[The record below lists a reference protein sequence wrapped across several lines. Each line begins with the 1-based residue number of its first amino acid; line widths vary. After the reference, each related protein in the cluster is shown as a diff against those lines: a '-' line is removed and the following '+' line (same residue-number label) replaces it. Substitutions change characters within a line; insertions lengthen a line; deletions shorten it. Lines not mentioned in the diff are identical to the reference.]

1 MIVTSRLLPVCI
13 LIFWL
18 PILVARWVCAF
29 CIVSI
34 FEGKFAVSEKLGIV
48 GSGLIAT
55 GLAVA
60 AASAEGDV
68 VIRARSEESVE
79 KAKAAVAKATS
90 RLEDP
95 EAVVARIT
103 HTVELSDLADRTYV
117 VEAVSEDYDVKN
129 PLLAEL
135 AGVIASDAVLASTTS
150 SLSVNQLAAA
160 AGIPE
165 RFVGF
170 HVFSPVPVMKLI
182 EIVYADEAT
191 EDVRAR
197 SRALTEAIGKV
208 GVEVPDTPGFIVNRL
223 LFPYLFDAARFLET
237 SGLEPEAVDTAMKL
251 GANFPMGPIAL
262 LDYVGLDVSIAIG
275 EQIGVEIPQNC
286 QDLLAAG
293 KLGRKTKQGF
303 YDYNK

>member
-1 MIVTSRLLPVCI
+1 M
-13 LIFWL
+13 
-18 PILVARWVCAF
+18 
-29 CIVSI
+29 
-34 FEGKFAVSEKLGIV
+34 SEKLGIV

-60 AASAEGDV
+60 AASAGGDV
-68 VIRARSEESVE
+68 VLRARSEESRE
-79 KAKAAVAKATS
+79 KAQAAIEKAAS
-90 RLEDP
+90 RLDDAD
-95 EAVVARIT
+95 AVVARVRT
-103 HTVELSDLADRTYV
+103 TVELGDLSDRSFV
-117 VEAVSEDYDVKN
+117 VEAVAEDYAVKN

-135 AGVIASDAVLASTTS
+135 AGVIDEDAVLASTTS
-150 SLSVNQLAAA
+150 SLSVNKLAAA
-160 AGIPE
+160 AGVPE

-182 EIVYADEAT
+182 EIIYADEASD
-191 EDVRAR
+191 DVRAR
-197 SRALTEAIGKV
+197 SRALCEAIGKT

-262 LDYVGLDVSIAIG
+262 LDYVGLDVSVAIG

-286 QDLLAAG
+286 RDLLAAG
-293 KLGRKTKQGF
+293 KLGRKSKQGF

>member
-1 MIVTSRLLPVCI
+1 M
-13 LIFWL
+13 
-18 PILVARWVCAF
+18 
-29 CIVSI
+29 
-34 FEGKFAVSEKLGIV
+34 SEKLGIV

-60 AASAEGDV
+60 SASAGGDV

-79 KAKAAVAKATS
+79 KAKAAIDKATS
-90 RLEDP
+90 RLDDP
-95 EAVVARIT
+95 EAVKALIT

-117 VEAVSEDYDVKN
+117 VEAVSEDYEVKN
-129 PLLAEL
+129 TLLAEI
-135 AGVIASDAVLASTTS
+135 AGVISADAVLASTTS
-150 SLSVNQLAAA
+150 SLSVNKLAAA

-286 QDLLAAG
+286 KDLLAAG

>member
-1 MIVTSRLLPVCI
+1 VN
-13 LIFWL
+13 
-18 PILVARWVCAF
+18 
-29 CIVSI
+29 
-34 FEGKFAVSEKLGIV
+34 K
-48 GSGLIAT
+48 
-55 GLAVA
+55 
-60 AASAEGDV
+60 
-68 VIRARSEESVE
+68 
-79 KAKAAVAKATS
+79 
-90 RLEDP
+90 
-95 EAVVARIT
+95 
-103 HTVELSDLADRTYV
+103 
-117 VEAVSEDYDVKN
+117 
-129 PLLAEL
+129 LAE
-135 AGVIASDAVLASTTS
+135 
-150 SLSVNQLAAA
+150 A

-182 EIVYADEAT
+182 EIVYADDAT

-197 SRALTEAIGKV
+197 SRALTESIGKV

>member
-1 MIVTSRLLPVCI
+1 M
-13 LIFWL
+13 
-18 PILVARWVCAF
+18 
-29 CIVSI
+29 
-34 FEGKFAVSEKLGIV
+34 SEKLGIV

-60 AASAEGDV
+60 SASAGGDV
-68 VIRARSEESVE
+68 VIRARSEASVE
-79 KAKAAVAKATS
+79 KAKAAIDKATS
-90 RLEDP
+90 RLDDP
-95 EAVVARIT
+95 EAAKALIT
-103 HTVELSDLADRTYV
+103 HTTELSDLGDCTYV
-117 VEAVSEDYDVKN
+117 VEAVSEDYEVKN

-135 AGVIASDAVLASTTS
+135 AGVIDPGAVLASTTS
-150 SLSVNQLAAA
+150 SLSVNKLASA
-160 AGIPE
+160 AGIAE

-182 EIVYADEAT
+182 EIVYADAAT
-191 EDVRAR
+191 EDVRVR
-197 SRALTEAIGKV
+197 SRALCEAIGKV

-275 EQIGVEIPQNC
+275 EQIGVDIPANC
-286 QDLLAAG
+286 RALLEAG

-303 YDYNK
+303 YNYNK

>member
-1 MIVTSRLLPVCI
+1 
-13 LIFWL
+13 
-18 PILVARWVCAF
+18 
-29 CIVSI
+29 
-34 FEGKFAVSEKLGIV
+34 VSEKLGIV

-60 AASAEGDV
+60 SASAGGDV

-79 KAKAAVAKATS
+79 KAKAAIDKAVS
-90 RLEDP
+90 RLENP
-95 EAVVARIT
+95 EEIVARIR
-103 HTVELSDLADRTYV
+103 HVVDLAELADRSYV
-117 VEAVSEDYDVKN
+117 VEAVAEDYEVKN

-135 AGVIASDAVLASTTS
+135 AGVIAEDAVLASTTS
-150 SLSVNQLAAA
+150 SLSVNKLAEA
-160 AGIPE
+160 AGCPE

-182 EIVYADEAT
+182 EIVYADAAT

-197 SRALTEAIGKV
+197 SRALCEAIGKT

-275 EQIGVEIPQNC
+275 EQIGVEIPANC
-286 QDLLAAG
+286 RALLEAG

>member
-1 MIVTSRLLPVCI
+1 
-13 LIFWL
+13 
-18 PILVARWVCAF
+18 
-29 CIVSI
+29 
-34 FEGKFAVSEKLGIV
+34 VSESLGIV

-60 AASAEGDV
+60 SASAGGEV
-68 VIRARSEESVE
+68 VIRARSDASVE
-79 KAKAAVAKATS
+79 KAEAAIARAVS
-90 RLEDP
+90 RLENP
-95 EAVVARIT
+95 EEIVARIT
-103 HTVELSDLADRTYV
+103 HTTSIGALADRSFV
-117 VEAVSEDYDVKN
+117 VEAVSEDYSVKN

-135 AGVIASDAVLASTTS
+135 AGVIGADAVLASTTS
-150 SLSVNQLAAA
+150 SLSVNKLAEA
-160 AGIPE
+160 AGVAD

-182 EIVYADEAT
+182 EIVYADQAT

-197 SRALTEAIGKV
+197 SRALCEAIGKV

-237 SGLEPEAVDTAMKL
+237 SGLSPEAVDTAMKL

-275 EQIGVEIPQNC
+275 EQIGVEIPANC
-286 QDLLAAG
+286 RALLAAG
-293 KLGRKTKQGF
+293 NLGRKTKQGF

>member
-1 MIVTSRLLPVCI
+1 
-13 LIFWL
+13 
-18 PILVARWVCAF
+18 
-29 CIVSI
+29 
-34 FEGKFAVSEKLGIV
+34 
-48 GSGLIAT
+48 
-55 GLAVA
+55 
-60 AASAEGDV
+60 
-68 VIRARSEESVE
+68 
-79 KAKAAVAKATS
+79 
-90 RLEDP
+90 
-95 EAVVARIT
+95 
-103 HTVELSDLADRTYV
+103 
-117 VEAVSEDYDVKN
+117 
-129 PLLAEL
+129 
-135 AGVIASDAVLASTTS
+135 VLASTTS
-150 SLSVNQLAAA
+150 SLSVNKLAAA

-182 EIVYADEAT
+182 EIVYADET
-191 EDVRAR
+191 IDEVKQR
-197 SRALTEAIGKV
+197 SRSLCESIGKT

-275 EQIGVEIPQNC
+275 ESIGVEIPANC
-286 QDLLAAG
+286 RALLDAG

>member
-1 MIVTSRLLPVCI
+1 MSLAVEVHI
-13 LIFWL
+13 LSTFKGN
-18 PILVARWVCAF
+18 LV
-29 CIVSI
+29 
-34 FEGKFAVSEKLGIV
+34 VSEKLGIV

-60 AASAEGDV
+60 SASAGGDV

-79 KAKAAVAKATS
+79 KAKAAIDKATS
-90 RLEDP
+90 RLENP
-95 EAVVARIT
+95 EEIVARIT
-103 HTVELSDLADRTYV
+103 HTVELSDLADRTFV
-117 VEAVSEDYDVKN
+117 VEAVSEDYEVKN

-135 AGVIASDAVLASTTS
+135 AGVIADDAVLASTTS
-150 SLSVNQLAAA
+150 SLSVNKLAAA

-170 HVFSPVPVMKLI
+170 HVFSPVPMMKLI
-182 EIVYADEAT
+182 EIVYADQAS

-197 SRALTEAIGKV
+197 SRALCEAIGKV

>member
-1 MIVTSRLLPVCI
+1 M
-13 LIFWL
+13 
-18 PILVARWVCAF
+18 
-29 CIVSI
+29 
-34 FEGKFAVSEKLGIV
+34 SEKLGIV

-60 AASAEGDV
+60 AASSGRDV
-68 VIRARSEESVE
+68 VIRGRSDESVD
-79 KAKAAVAKATS
+79 KAKAAIDKAAS
-90 RLEDP
+90 RLENAE
-95 EAVVARIT
+95 EALALIT
-103 HTVELSDLADRTYV
+103 HTTDLADLGDRTFV
-117 VEAVSEDYDVKN
+117 VEAVAEDYEVKN
-129 PLLAEL
+129 PLAAEI
-135 AGVIASDAVLASTTS
+135 AGAIGPDAILASTTS
-150 SLSVNQLAAA
+150 SLSVNKLAEAS
-160 AGIPE
+160 GIPE

-182 EIVYADEAT
+182 EIIYADGV
-191 EDVRAR
+191 DDSVRER
-197 SRALTEAIGKV
+197 SRALCESIGKT

-237 SGLEPEAVDTAMKL
+237 SGLAPEDVDTAMKL

-286 QDLLAAG
+286 RDLLAAG

>member
-1 MIVTSRLLPVCI
+1 M
-13 LIFWL
+13 
-18 PILVARWVCAF
+18 
-29 CIVSI
+29 
-34 FEGKFAVSEKLGIV
+34 SEKLGIV

-60 AASAEGDV
+60 SASAGGDV

-79 KAKAAVAKATS
+79 KAKAAIDKATS
-90 RLEDP
+90 RLENP
-95 EAVVARIT
+95 EEIVARIT
-103 HTVELSDLADRTYV
+103 HTTEISDLADRTYV
-117 VEAVSEDYDVKN
+117 VEAVSEDYEVKN

-135 AGVIASDAVLASTTS
+135 AGAIAPDAVLASTTS
-150 SLSVNQLAAA
+150 SLSVNKLAAA

-197 SRALTEAIGKV
+197 SRELTETIGKV

-275 EQIGVEIPQNC
+275 ESIGVEIPANC
-286 QDLLAAG
+286 RELLEAG

>member
-1 MIVTSRLLPVCI
+1 
-13 LIFWL
+13 
-18 PILVARWVCAF
+18 
-29 CIVSI
+29 
-34 FEGKFAVSEKLGIV
+34 VSESLGIV
-48 GSGLIAT
+48 GSGLIAC

-60 AASAEGDV
+60 SASSGHDV
-68 VIRARSEESVE
+68 VIRARSEQSVE
-79 KAKAAVAKATS
+79 KAKAAIEKQVS
-90 RLEDP
+90 RLDDP
-95 EAVVARIT
+95 EAALALIK
-103 HTVELSDLADRTYV
+103 HTTDLADLADRSFV
-117 VEAVSEDYDVKN
+117 VEAVGEDYAIKN
-129 PLLAEL
+129 PL
-135 AGVIASDAVLASTTS
+135 AGEIAAVIGPDTILASTTS
-150 SLSVNQLAAA
+150 SLSVNKLADA

-182 EIVYADEAT
+182 EIVYSDQAT
-191 EDVRAR
+191 DDVKRR
-197 SRALTEAIGKV
+197 SRDLCEAIGKV

-237 SGLEPEAVDTAMKL
+237 SGLDPEAVDTAMKL

-262 LDYVGLDVSIAIG
+262 LDYVGLDVSVAIG

-286 QDLLAAG
+286 RDLLAAG

>member
-1 MIVTSRLLPVCI
+1 M
-13 LIFWL
+13 
-18 PILVARWVCAF
+18 
-29 CIVSI
+29 
-34 FEGKFAVSEKLGIV
+34 SEKLGIV

-60 AASAEGDV
+60 SASAGGDV

-79 KAKAAVAKATS
+79 KARAAIDKAVS
-90 RLEDP
+90 RLDDP
-95 EAVVARIT
+95 ESVVARIK
-103 HTVELSDLADRTYV
+103 HTTDLAELADRTYV
-117 VEAVSEDYDVKN
+117 VEAVSEDYEVKN
-129 PLLAEL
+129 PLLAEI
-135 AGVIASDAVLASTTS
+135 AGAIGADAVLASTTS
-150 SLSVNQLAAA
+150 SLSVNKLAAA

-182 EIVYADEAT
+182 EIVYADEAS

-197 SRALTEAIGKV
+197 SRALCEAIGKT

-275 EQIGVEIPQNC
+275 EQIGVEIPANC
-286 QDLLAAG
+286 RALLEAG

>member
-1 MIVTSRLLPVCI
+1 M
-13 LIFWL
+13 
-18 PILVARWVCAF
+18 
-29 CIVSI
+29 
-34 FEGKFAVSEKLGIV
+34 SEKLGIV

-60 AASAEGDV
+60 SASAGGDV
-68 VIRARSEESVE
+68 VIRARSEASVE
-79 KAKAAVAKATS
+79 KAKAAIDKATS
-90 RLEDP
+90 RLDDP
-95 EAVVARIT
+95 EAVKALIT
-103 HTVELSDLADRTYV
+103 HTTELSDLADRTYV

-129 PLLAEL
+129 PLLAEI
-135 AGVIASDAVLASTTS
+135 AGAISADAVLASTTS
-150 SLSVNQLAAA
+150 SLSVNKLASA

-182 EIVYADEAT
+182 EIVYADAAS

-197 SRALTEAIGKV
+197 SRALCEAIGKV

-275 EQIGVEIPQNC
+275 EQIGVEIPANC
-286 QDLLAAG
+286 RALLEAG

-303 YDYNK
+303 YNYNK

>member
-1 MIVTSRLLPVCI
+1 
-13 LIFWL
+13 
-18 PILVARWVCAF
+18 
-29 CIVSI
+29 
-34 FEGKFAVSEKLGIV
+34 VSEKLGIV

-60 AASAEGDV
+60 SASAGGDV
-68 VIRARSEESVE
+68 VIRARSEESVD
-79 KAKAAVAKATS
+79 KAKAAIDKAVS
-90 RLEDP
+90 RLDNP
-95 EAVVARIT
+95 EEIVARIT
-103 HTVELSDLADRTYV
+103 HTVELADLSDRSYV
-117 VEAVSEDYDVKN
+117 VEAVAEDYEVKN

-135 AGVIASDAVLASTTS
+135 AAVIGPDAVLASTTS
-150 SLSVNQLAAA
+150 SLSVNKLAAA
-160 AGIPE
+160 AGCPE

-182 EIVYADEAT
+182 EIIYADEAS

-197 SRALTEAIGKV
+197 SRALCEAIGKT

-251 GANFPMGPIAL
+251 GANFPMGPLGL

-275 EQIGVEIPQNC
+275 EQIGVEIPANC
-286 QDLLAAG
+286 RALLEAG

>member
-1 MIVTSRLLPVCI
+1 MT
-13 LIFWL
+13 
-18 PILVARWVCAF
+18 
-29 CIVSI
+29 
-34 FEGKFAVSEKLGIV
+34 ENLGIV

-60 AASAEGDV
+60 AASAGGDV
-68 VIRARSEESVE
+68 IIRARSEGSVE
-79 KAKAAVAKATS
+79 KAKSAIDKAAS
-90 RLEDP
+90 RLENG
-95 EAVVARIT
+95 EEVVARIT
-103 HTVELSDLADRTYV
+103 HTTDLADLSACTYV
-117 VEAVSEDYDVKN
+117 VEAVAEDYEVKN

-135 AGVIASDAVLASTTS
+135 AGVIADGAVLASTTS
-150 SLSVNQLAAA
+150 SLSVNKLADA

-182 EIVYADEAT
+182 EIVYADAAT

-197 SRALTEAIGKV
+197 SRALCEAIGKT
-208 GVEVPDTPGFIVNRL
+208 GVEVPDTPGFVVNRL

-275 EQIGVEIPQNC
+275 EQIGVDIPQNC
-286 QDLLAAG
+286 RDLLAAG
-293 KLGRKTKQGF
+293 KLGRKSKQGF

>member
-1 MIVTSRLLPVCI
+1 M
-13 LIFWL
+13 
-18 PILVARWVCAF
+18 
-29 CIVSI
+29 
-34 FEGKFAVSEKLGIV
+34 SEKLGIV

-60 AASAEGDV
+60 SASAGGDV

-79 KAKAAVAKATS
+79 KAKAAIDKATS
-90 RLEDP
+90 RLENP
-95 EAVVARIT
+95 AEVVARIT
-103 HTVELSDLADRTYV
+103 HTVDLADLADRTYV
-117 VEAVSEDYDVKN
+117 VEAVSEDYEVKN
-129 PLLAEL
+129 PLLAEI
-135 AGVIASDAVLASTTS
+135 AGAISGDAVLASTTS
-150 SLSVNQLAAA
+150 SLSVNKLAAA

-197 SRALTEAIGKV
+197 SRALCEAIGKT

-286 QDLLAAG
+286 RDLLAAG